1 MFARAEAF
9 WFALF
14 KLLQEFAEQFTQ
26 LFSPSSK
33 NLSSIWEHRV
43 GVKIRKT
50 RGVRWHSLFWNVNVA
65 ILNLS
70 ELRTI
75 VEEFQTK
82 KEAKK
87 IQSLLSEN
95 DLIENMIST
104 SLSGQFLQY
113 KWEDLT
119 RKQTKADLL
128 NQLAELKSFCAEVNE
143 TEDFISLYKPCYE
156 KESSFSKINELVN
169 SVSNLSTFRTKHIRN
184 FEKMIDYVVKNI
196 QPDSSETNL
205 EKSIGNLF
213 N

>member
-14 KLLQEFAEQFTQ
+14 KMLEEFANLFTQ

-33 NLSSIWEHRV
+33 NLSSIWQHRV
-43 GVKIRKT
+43 GAKIRKT

-65 ILNLS
+65 ILHLS
-70 ELRTI
+70 ELKAI
-75 VEEFQTK
+75 VGEFHTK

-87 IQSLLSEN
+87 IQSLLTED
-95 DLIENMIST
+95 DLIESMIST
-104 SLSGQFLQY
+104 SLSGQFLQH

-128 NQLAELKSFCAEVNE
+128 NQLAELKSFCAELIE
-143 TEDFISLYKPCYE
+143 TEDFVSLYEPCYQ
-156 KESSFSKINELVN
+156 KESSFNKINELVN
-169 SVSNLSTFRTKHIRN
+169 SVSNLSTFKTKHIRN

-205 EKSIGNLF
+205 EKNIGKLF
-213 N
+213 